1 MAVAILLHVVL
12 GGPTTAGSSSVDV
25 KSAEEEEEEEQDPQR
40 AFTIEQLRKYDGV
53 VPEDAPKFDLD
64 LGKIHI
70 AIKVRR
76 TP

>member
-25 KSAEEEEEEEQDPQR
+25 KGAEEEEEEKDPQR